1 MRLEGANLIWTSED
15 MVALGPFI
23 LFVSISIVKS
33 LSIDA
38 DRVVMASVG
47 HRNHRIELMSQPML
61 VVNRGDGSRGHS
73 TDSLLLL
80 CVNRMFASTD
90 F

>member
-15 MVALGPFI
+15 MVALGSFV
-23 LFVSISIVKS
+23 LLVSISIVKS

-47 HRNHRIELMSQPML
+47 H
-61 VVNRGDGSRGHS
+61 
-73 TDSLLLL
+73 
-80 CVNRMFASTD
+80 
-90 F
+90 